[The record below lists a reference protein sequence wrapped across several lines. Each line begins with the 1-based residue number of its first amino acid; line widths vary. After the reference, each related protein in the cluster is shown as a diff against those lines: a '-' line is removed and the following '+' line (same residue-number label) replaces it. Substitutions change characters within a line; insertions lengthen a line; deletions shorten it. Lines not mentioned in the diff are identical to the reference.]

1 MRVKLIYS
9 HSVVEKPILASIVL
23 KTGILINIL
32 EARINAQ
39 KGELIISIPASG
51 EKLEEILNLFRESG
65 VQVQE
70 FIETLRID
78 WDKCIA
84 CGACIS
90 PCPTRA
96 LRFRGDWNLEF
107 IEEKCVACGICVAA
121 CPVKAINMP

>member
-9 HSVVEKPILASIVL
+9 HGVVEKPILSSIVL
-23 KTGILINIL
+23 KTGIPINIL

-65 VQVQE
+65 VQAQE

-78 WDKCIA
+78 WEKCVA

-96 LRFRGDWNLEF
+96 LRFREDWTLEL

>member
-23 KTGILINIL
+23 KTGIPINIL

-39 KGELIISIPASG
+39 KGELIVSIPASG
-51 EKLEEILNLFRESG
+51 EKLEEILSLFREAG

-70 FIETLRID
+70 FIETLKID
-78 WDKCIA
+78 WEKCIA

-96 LRFRGDWNLEF
+96 LRFREDWTLEF

>member
-23 KTGILINIL
+23 KTGIPINIL

-96 LRFRGDWNLEF
+96 LRFREDWKLEF